1 MYILKFDGLYREI
14 SKNAQNNSHAGFIS
28 YGWLIYK
35 QDQLIG
41 RGFGVFAL
49 DKYAAS
55 NIAEYIAL
63 IEGLEALTDLG
74 VRKEAVEIRGDAKC
88 VIDQMLGVAGIS
100 SPPTR
105 KLNKRAARLA
115 KHFKDLNWHWV
126 PRTHNRDADQL
137 TKHAM
142 RRMRSSQQTFKDAL
156 KAPPVAS
163 ILDGKIAS
171 VIDLRVY
178 QPATLSR

>member
-1 MYILKFDGLYREI
+1 MYTLKFDGLFREETTT
-14 SKNAQNNSHAGFIS
+14 KFGDARAGFIS

-35 QDQLIG
+35 GEQFIA

-63 IEGLEALTDLG
+63 IEGLEALADFG
-74 VRKEAVEIRGDAKC
+74 VWKEAVEIRGDAKC
-88 VIDQMLGVAGIS
+88 VIDQMCGVAGIS
-100 SPPTR
+100 SVPTR
-105 KLNKRAARLA
+105 KLYVRASRLA
-115 KHFKDLNWHWV
+115 KRFVDLNWQWV
-126 PRTHNRDADQL
+126 PRRYNREADHL

-142 RRMRSSQQTFKDAL
+142 KKMRSTCQTFREAINT
-156 KAPPVAS
+156 PSVAS
-163 ILDGKIAS
+163 ILDGKLAS

-178 QPATLSR
+178 LQSET

>member
-1 MYILKFDGLYREI
+1 MYTLKFDGLFREI
-14 SKNAQNNSHAGFIS
+14 SKSPPYHSRAGFIS

-35 QDQLIG
+35 RGQLIA

-63 IEGLEALTDLG
+63 IEGLEALADLG
-74 VRKEAVEIRGDAKC
+74 VQKEAVEIRGDAKC
-88 VIDQMLGVAGIS
+88 VIDQMCGVAGIS
-100 SPPTR
+100 SIPTR
-105 KLNKRAARLA
+105 KLNRRAARLA
-115 KHFKDLNWHWV
+115 KRFADLNWQWV
-126 PRTHNRDADQL
+126 PRCHNRDADQL

-142 RRMRSSQQTFKDAL
+142 RKMRSTRQTFTDAISM
-156 KAPPVAS
+156 PPVAS
-163 ILDGKIAS
+163 ILDGKLAS

-178 QPATLSR
+178 QSI

>member
-1 MYILKFDGLYREI
+1 MYTLKFDGLYREI
-14 SKNAQNNSHAGFIS
+14 SKDEQQKSRAGYIS

-35 QDQLIG
+35 KGQLIG

-63 IEGLEALTDLG
+63 IEGLEALADLG
-74 VRKEAVEIRGDAKC
+74 VRKEAVEIQGDAKC

-100 SPPTR
+100 SLPTQ
-105 KLNKRAARLA
+105 KLNHRAVRLA

-126 PRTHNRDADQL
+126 PRRHNRDADQL

-142 RRMRSSQQTFKDAL
+142 RKMRGTQCTFSDAL
-156 KAPPVAS
+156 KEPTVAS
-163 ILDGKIAS
+163 ILDGKLAS

-178 QPATLSR
+178 QP

>member
-1 MYILKFDGLYREI
+1 VYTLKFDGLFREEI
-14 SKNAQNNSHAGFIS
+14 TGDFKSTRAGFIS

-35 QDQLIG
+35 DEKLVA

-63 IEGLEALTDLG
+63 IEGLEALADFG
-74 VRKEAVEIRGDAKC
+74 VQKEAVEILGDAKC
-88 VIDQMLGVAGIS
+88 VIDQMRGVAGIS
-100 SPPTR
+100 SIPTR
-105 KLNKRAARLA
+105 KLNGRALRLA
-115 KHFKDLNWHWV
+115 KRFVDLNWQWV
-126 PRTHNRDADQL
+126 PRRHNRDADQL

-142 RRMRSSQQTFKDAL
+142 RKMRSTRQTFTDAIN
-156 KAPPVAS
+156 APPVAS
-163 ILDGKIAS
+163 ILDGKLAS

-178 QPATLSR
+178 QSI

>member
-1 MYILKFDGLYREI
+1 VYTLKFDGLFREE
-14 SKNAQNNSHAGFIS
+14 STGKLKGKRAGFIS

-35 QDQLIG
+35 GERLIA

-63 IEGLEALTDLG
+63 IEGLEALADFG

-88 VIDQMLGVAGIS
+88 VIDQMCGLAGIS
-100 SPPTR
+100 SLPTR
-105 KLNKRAARLA
+105 KLNKRALRLA
-115 KHFKDLNWHWV
+115 KRFDNLNWQWL
-126 PRTHNRDADQL
+126 PRRYNRDADQL
-137 TKHAM
+137 TKYAM
-142 RRMRSSQQTFKDAL
+142 RKIRGMRQTFMDAINSPS
-156 KAPPVAS
+156 AAS
-163 ILDGKIAS
+163 ILDGKLAP

-178 QPATLSR
+178 QPV

>member
-1 MYILKFDGLYREI
+1 MYTLKFDGLFREETTG
-14 SKNAQNNSHAGFIS
+14 KFKDTRAGFIS

-35 QDQLIG
+35 GEQLLA

-63 IEGLEALTDLG
+63 IEGLEALADFG

-88 VIDQMLGVAGIS
+88 VIDQMRGVAGIS
-100 SPPTR
+100 SVPTR
-105 KLNKRAARLA
+105 KLNRRASRLA
-115 KHFKDLNWHWV
+115 RRFRDLNWQWI
-126 PRTHNRDADQL
+126 PRCHNRDADHL
-137 TKHAM
+137 TKYAM
-142 RRMRSSQQTFKDAL
+142 RKMRNMRKSFTDAL
-156 KAPPVAS
+156 NTPPVAS
-163 ILDGKIAS
+163 LLDRKLAP

-178 QPATLSR
+178 QP

>member
-1 MYILKFDGLYREI
+1 MYTLKFDGLFREETTA
-14 SKNAQNNSHAGFIS
+14 KFRNTRAGFIS

-35 QDQLIG
+35 GEQLIA

-63 IEGLEALTDLG
+63 IEGLEALADFG

-88 VIDQMLGVAGIS
+88 VIDQMCGMAGIS
-100 SPPTR
+100 SVPTR
-105 KLNKRAARLA
+105 KLHGRASRLA
-115 KHFKDLNWHWV
+115 KRFVDLNWKWV
-126 PRTHNRDADQL
+126 PRRYNRDADHL

-142 RRMRSSQQTFKDAL
+142 KKMRNTRQSFSDAIN
-156 KAPPVAS
+156 APPVAS
-163 ILDGKIAS
+163 ILDGKLAS

-178 QPATLSR
+178 QT

>member
-1 MYILKFDGLYREI
+1 MYTLKFDGLYREI
-14 SKNAQNNSHAGFIS
+14 SKGTQQNSRSGFIS

-35 QDQLIG
+35 KDQLVG

-63 IEGLEALTDLG
+63 IEGLEALADLG
-74 VRKEAVEIRGDAKC
+74 VRKEAVEIQGDAKC

-105 KLNKRAARLA
+105 NLNNRAKRLA
-115 KHFKDLNWHWV
+115 KRFKDLNWLWV
-126 PRTHNRDADQL
+126 PRRHNRDADQL
-137 TKHAM
+137 TKHAIRKM
-142 RRMRSSQQTFKDAL
+142 RGTQQTFTDAL
-156 KAPPVAS
+156 KETPVAS
-163 ILDGKIAS
+163 LLDGKLAS

-178 QPATLSR
+178 QP